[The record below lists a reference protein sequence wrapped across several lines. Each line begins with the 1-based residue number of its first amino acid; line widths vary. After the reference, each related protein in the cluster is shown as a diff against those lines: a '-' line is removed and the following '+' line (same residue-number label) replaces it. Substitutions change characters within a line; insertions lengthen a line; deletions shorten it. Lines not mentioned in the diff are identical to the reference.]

1 MRPNGGTFLVF
12 LNAFPYFQYHFHAKR
27 NFIHLFQLK
36 TFSFIHISFFFYSV
50 LFVVYDE
57 LCENSK
63 KSISKLA
70 DTAIVIAFFAYLL
83 AGVFG
88 YIAFYD
94 VSIHGNIITN
104 IFDSFMSYVLK
115 FGFIICVLSGF
126 PCNSIFK
133 AYFFIIF

>member
-1 MRPNGGTFLVF
+1 MVGLFWPTQMFSNIFNIILMPNVTL
-12 LNAFPYFQYHFHAKR
+12 
-27 NFIHLFQLK
+27 FISSSLELSVLF
-36 TFSFIHISFFFYSV
+36 ISIYFYSV

-70 DTAIVIAFFAYLL
+70 DTAIVIAFFAYFL

-126 PCNSIFK
+126 PCD
-133 AYFFIIF
+133 